1 MSILLPNSE
10 IMLEQLINLVRQN
23 ADDAIVKNPVVPN
36 ELNES
41 AIQDVAAQIFNG
53 LKGQA
58 SSGNLQDIVGMFQGN
73 QSSLA
78 GSPMTSQL
86 ISNITGS
93 LASKFGISRQAAA
106 GIASSL
112 IPIVMKQFVNKT
124 NDPNDNDFDLQDIV
138 KSVTGKSNVG
148 DILSQFTGGSTT
160 ETSTAGNVLGNLFK

>member
-1 MSILLPNSE
+1 MITLLSNPQ

-23 ADDAIVKNPVVPN
+23 ADDAIVKNSVVPN
-36 ELNES
+36 EANDS
-41 AIQDVAAQIFNG
+41 AIQDVAMQIFNG

-73 QSSLA
+73 HSLA
-78 GSPMTSQL
+78 GPMTSQI
-86 ISNITGS
+86 ISNVTGS

-106 GIASSL
+106 GIATSL

-148 DILSQFTGGSTT
+148 DILSQFTGGSAT
-160 ETSTAGNVLGNLFK
+160 ESSAAGNVLGNLFK

>member
-1 MSILLPNSE
+1 MTTLPPNSE

-23 ADDAIVKNPVVPN
+23 ADDAIVKNPVVPD
-36 ELNES
+36 ESNES
-41 AIQDVAAQIFNG
+41 AIQDVATQIFNG

-73 QSSLA
+73 QSLA
-78 GSPMTSQL
+78 GSPMMSQV

-106 GIASSL
+106 GIANSL
-112 IPIVMKQFVNKT
+112 IPVVMKQFVNKT

-148 DILSQFTGGSTT
+148 DILSQFTGGSAT
-160 ETSTAGNVLGNLFK
+160 ESSPTGNVLGNLFK